1 MGYQQEVKKVNV
13 SKTLL
18 GVLESKQG
26 SYLEYV
32 DVEVDPNRGRVCIGI
47 VILGCRPKRV
57 RLNFGHNHR
66 YYSSSGRY
74 AGRYICFGH

>member
-1 MGYQQEVKKVNV
+1 MGFQQEVKMVNV

-18 GVLESKQG
+18 DVLEWKQG

-32 DVEVDPNRGRVCIGI
+32 DVKVGLDQDRVCIEI

-57 RLNFGHNHR
+57 RLNFGR
-66 YYSSSGRY
+66 IRLYYSSSGRY
-74 AGRYICFGH
+74 GGRCISFRH